1 MQYSFAVTFL
11 ASVLAV
17 NAAPSNTLV
26 SRIPSIPLSIYTD
39 NACLTPA
46 NPVAV
51 IQIPTDRPCFNV
63 TFTPPSTNESAK
75 IQSSNLAA
83 LPAGCT
89 LQAFS
94 EPDCRGNV
102 ITFDRVST
110 PSDNSPCR
118 TFGDANKFIR
128 SAKAVGTCQ

>member
-1 MQYSFAVTFL
+1 MQYPL
-11 ASVLAV
+11 ALALLISAIGV
-17 NAAPSNTLV
+17 NAAPSNSLV
-26 SRIPSIPLSIYTD
+26 PRIPSIPLSIYTD

-51 IQIPTDRPCFNV
+51 IQIPTNTPCFNV
-63 TFTPPSTNESAK
+63 TFTPPSSNESAK
-75 IQSSNLAA
+75 IQSTNLAA

-89 LQAFS
+89 LRAYS
-94 EPDCRGNV
+94 ESNCGGNF

-110 PSDNSPCR
+110 PNDNSPCR

-128 SAKAVGTCQ
+128 SAVALGTCQ